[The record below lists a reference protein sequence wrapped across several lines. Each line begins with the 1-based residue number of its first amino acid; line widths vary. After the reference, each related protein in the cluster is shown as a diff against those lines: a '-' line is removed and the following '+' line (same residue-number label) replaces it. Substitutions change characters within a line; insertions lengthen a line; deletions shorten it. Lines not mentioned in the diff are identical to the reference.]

1 MKPAHQGGAMEGA
14 VVVSEGL
21 RRSLDIVDGIL
32 LFPHC
37 AQNVRTAKKMT
48 GMGCDWEVKDV
59 LLW

>member
-1 MKPAHQGGAMEGA
+1 MEGA